1 MKSLKYYFTSQ
12 NPNEKILHI
21 VHRHWFNMFI
31 QYIPILA
38 LLGIMIISFIMHPY
52 IFHSF
57 AHEGAR
63 VLFFFLQTFFFLF
76 IWIYGFVIW
85 FDYYLDIWIIT
96 THRIV
101 NVEQKGLFSRQVSEL
116 KFHQIQDVSTD
127 VKGFFPTILNFGDIT
142 VQTAAEQSRFLFRS
156 VGSPYKI
163 KSEIMTLQKKH
174 ATELYAQKSQ
184 TTTK

>member
-1 MKSLKYYFTSQ
+1 MHV
-12 NPNEKILHI
+12 I
-21 VHRHWFNMFI
+21 HRHWFNMFV
-31 QYIPILA
+31 QYIPIFA
-38 LLGIMIISFIMHPY
+38 ILGIMFISFAMYPY
-52 IFHSF
+52 IFENF
-57 AHEGAR
+57 AQEGSR
-63 VLFFFLQTFFFLF
+63 TLFYFIQTFFLLG

-96 THRIV
+96 SHRVV

-156 VGSPYKI
+156 VGNPYDLKAKI
-163 KSEIMTLQKKH
+163 TQLQKKH
-174 ATELYAQKSQ
+174 YRHEHKKESGATDARPL
-184 TTTK
+184 

>member
-1 MKSLKYYFTSQ
+1 MFNNFT
-12 NPNEKILHI
+12 HD
-21 VHRHWFNMFI
+21 
-31 QYIPILA
+31 
-38 LLGIMIISFIMHPY
+38 
-52 IFHSF
+52 
-57 AHEGAR
+57 GAR
-63 VLFFFLQTFFFLF
+63 ILFYFLQTFFLLF

-116 KFHQIQDVSTD
+116 KFNQIQDVSTD

-156 VGSPYKI
+156 VGDPYKI
-163 KSEIMTLQKKH
+163 KSEIMTLQKKRTSNH
-174 ATELYAQKSQ
+174 AKESQ
-184 TTTK
+184 EVTI